1 MTLAGLRTYSG
12 LVFYSEC
19 LPITV
24 IRPQWHGSEPFVNWK
39 LPQRDCPGFSPVFP
53 FNRND
58 AECRACIRTNESAK
72 LHKNS
77 ESQTKNSDFIRLYF
91 FVIEIE

>member
-12 LVFYSEC
+12 LVFIQNAFP
-19 LPITV
+19 LPL
-24 IRPQWHGSEPFVNWK
+24 SFVNWK
-39 LPQRDCPGFSPVFP
+39 LPQRDCLGFSPVFP